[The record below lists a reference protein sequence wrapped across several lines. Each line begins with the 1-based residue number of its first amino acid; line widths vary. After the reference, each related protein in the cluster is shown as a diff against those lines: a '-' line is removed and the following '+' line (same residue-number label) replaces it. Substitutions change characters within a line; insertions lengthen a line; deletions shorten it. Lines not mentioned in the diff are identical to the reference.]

1 MVAVVLVNTAIMAQN
16 HFRSYFLFCFVF
28 SLFFFFLSLSLML
41 HGPASHHDL
50 GTWFFLKFRLRA
62 VLFLSDLSQWK
73 QDARSCA
80 ELSVVPSS

>member
-1 MVAVVLVNTAIMAQN
+1 MASIG
-16 HFRSYFLFCFVF
+16 FWGVFLFCFVF
-28 SLFFFFLSLSLML
+28 SLFFFFLSLYLML

>member
-1 MVAVVLVNTAIMAQN
+1 MASIG
-16 HFRSYFLFCFVF
+16 FWGVFLFCFVF
-28 SLFFFFLSLSLML
+28 SLFFFLSLSLML